1 MSFGK
6 TASCRPPTN
15 LHAHLAP
22 PAEFLLVITSR
33 TPSCRLLSHAIFR
46 ANDFRLLPLSPLSTS
61 TAILDHPVEKELVSL
76 VEQGLKG
83 GKLWFSYGWD
93 LTNSMQRQYE
103 QATRDGEAG
112 ARAGG
117 AMWQR
122 ADDRFFW
129 NKFLMSRLIEQ
140 TEMGGPENDV
150 SVRRG

>member
-1 MSFGK
+1 
-6 TASCRPPTN
+6 
-15 LHAHLAP
+15 
-22 PAEFLLVITSR
+22 
-33 TPSCRLLSHAIFR
+33 
-46 ANDFRLLPLSPLSTS
+46 
-61 TAILDHPVEKELVSL
+61 
-76 VEQGLKG
+76 
-83 GKLWFSYGWD
+83 
-93 LTNSMQRQYE
+93 MQRQYE